1 MKKILLI
8 FLLIMSFSINIVFAV
23 STYID
28 PKTGAEF
35 NLPEIWEE
43 VPFNEESEYLD
54 AKFMNKDKTAFVT
67 YSSYNVLE
75 EDVGGEELDELR
87 DFLDMSTLDID
98 YVANLFEEQG
108 YNNVEKVTYNEV
120 DYFKAEMKSS
130 ETFNGQQAE
139 EVLLVHFKK
148 GWAFCFA
155 IPKRMY
161 IEYYDDFKCLIES
174 VKYPYSKQSDIKNL
188 VSTDDKSHTQW
199 LYDLFMQ
206 GPKAYIPYL
215 LLSLLINLVAYGMFP
230 LIFAF
235 ARKKVIS
242 KTKFGFFCYGINF
255 LVNLCFIVI
264 TGKSTGAPYFLWTC
278 VFFLE
283 GIYILRRR
291 RVLKGYHHLKQENSV
306 QKNEPG
312 EFKVVI
318 FDEVSGKTYS
328 ELRKIDVEK
337 VPPEKFM
344 DNNTYYAVEK
354 IKDGKKVIAYCK
366 KSHWDKQVKN
376 I

>member
-1 MKKILLI
+1 
-8 FLLIMSFSINIVFAV
+8 
-23 STYID
+23 
-28 PKTGAEF
+28 
-35 NLPEIWEE
+35 
-43 VPFNEESEYLD
+43 
-54 AKFMNKDKTAFVT
+54 
-67 YSSYNVLE
+67 
-75 EDVGGEELDELR
+75 
-87 DFLDMSTLDID
+87 
-98 YVANLFEEQG
+98 
-108 YNNVEKVTYNEV
+108 
-120 DYFKAEMKSS
+120 
-130 ETFNGQQAE
+130 
-139 EVLLVHFKK
+139 
-148 GWAFCFA
+148 
-155 IPKRMY
+155 
-161 IEYYDDFKCLIES
+161 
-174 VKYPYSKQSDIKNL
+174 
-188 VSTDDKSHTQW
+188 
-199 LYDLFMQ
+199 MQ

-255 LVNLCFIVI
+255 LVNLCFILI
-264 TGKSTGAPYFLWTC
+264 NGKSTGTPYLLWTC

-366 KSHWDKQVKN
+366 KRHWYKQVKN